1 MAMIGDWTD
10 LAIGMITASGALG
23 TAAAGMVE
31 TQKGNWGIGELTRD
45 DLVSTLGVDGW
56 ELLEDS
62 YGRGTLS
69 LLQGSFREGAES
81 LRSVLRAGLRLALR
95 PTNAATFA
103 RWMRL
108 DRRLTE
114 ADVAALATTLAGE
127 GDLGS
132 LDSPSRRTLGEIEL
146 RIDALVDAAVATAAD
161 RYRARMKAL
170 AGGLA
175 IGIGAF
181 VGFAMMV
188 GYREYGLGTFLQGV
202 LIGVLAV
209 PVAPIA
215 KDLTSSIVT
224 VRDALSRRS
233 G

>member
-1 MAMIGDWTD
+1 MALVGDWTD

-31 TQKGNWGIGELTRD
+31 TQKGSWGIGELTRD
-45 DLVSTLGVDGW
+45 DLVDTLGVDGW

-69 LLQGSFREGAES
+69 LLQGSFRQGSES

-95 PTNAATFA
+95 PANVPTFV
-103 RWMRL
+103 RWLRL
-108 DRRLTE
+108 DRRVTE
-114 ADVAALATTLAGE
+114 EEVTGLATALAGDGGLGTLEA
-127 GDLGS
+127 
-132 LDSPSRRTLGEIEL
+132 PSRRALGEIEL
-146 RIDALVDAAVATAAD
+146 RIDALVDAAVATASD
-161 RYRARMKAL
+161 RYRARMKRL
-170 AGGLA
+170 AGSVA
-175 IGIGAF
+175 IAIGAF